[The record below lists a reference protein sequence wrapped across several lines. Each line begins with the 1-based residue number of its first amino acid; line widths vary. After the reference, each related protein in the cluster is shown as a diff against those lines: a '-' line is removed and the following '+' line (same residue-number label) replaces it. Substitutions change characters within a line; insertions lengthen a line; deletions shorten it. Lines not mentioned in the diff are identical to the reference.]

1 MHATQPLAVTPRKQ
15 AQLLQQ
21 ELGSGRCRAKRKA
34 PSPPGPCK
42 RFLPEQQQHG
52 RVPRREAGS
61 GGEGDGS
68 HAAPCMCKRKQES
81 GGGSPANLEKKRQRR
96 EAPGEQQQEEDFGQF
111 SSFQY
116 WRTPLPKLDL
126 SDLLGLDGESMAEET
141 ASSSAEGVEMAM
153 ES

>member
-96 EAPGEQQQEEDFGQF
+96 EAPGEQQVWMEKVWQKKQLQAALKE
-111 SSFQY
+111 
-116 WRTPLPKLDL
+116 WRWPWRADVCCDRL
-126 SDLLGLDGESMAEET
+126 SMMILVQNKFLSTCLGT
-141 ASSSAEGVEMAM
+141 Y
-153 ES
+153 